1 MDHSEMTPSAV
12 CPKCIVDVTG
22 DGSVS
27 MFGSTNQSAEK
38 PGTSE
43 SVRKSACIQFEK
55 EKQHQVWNVFM
66 FILSISFYERYGFP
80 LNGDFI
86 MKSYIKQY
94 SFNLN
99 DT

>member
-1 MDHSEMTPSAV
+1 MGHSEMTPSAV
-12 CPKCIVDVTG
+12 STKCIVDVTG
-22 DGSVS
+22 DVSVS

-43 SVRKSACIQFEK
+43 SVRKSACIKFEK
-55 EKQHQVWNVFM
+55 KEQHQVWNVFM
-66 FILSISFYERYGFP
+66 FILSISLYKRYRFP

-86 MKSYIKQY
+86 LKSYIKQY
-94 SFNLN
+94 SFNLK